1 MNRDN
6 TVLFI
11 VFSKWKRDTLAR
23 VSPPVGR
30 LHMPARR
37 HAHLEGLVPNNER
50 LCVLF
55 IIALCVS
62 NNLADSSEYRNVK
75 RAICPLGRAMKRKR
89 WTLDTVPTARGRCVH
104 G

>member
-30 LHMPARR
+30 LRMPAQR

-50 LCVLF
+50 LRVLF
-55 IIALCVS
+55 IIALRLS
-62 NNLADSSEYRNVK
+62 NNLADSSESRNVK

-89 WTLDTVPTARGRCVH
+89 WTLDTVPTARGQCVH

>member
-1 MNRDN
+1 MKRGN
-6 TVLFI
+6 TLLFI

-37 HAHLEGLVPNNER
+37 HAHLEGLVLNNER
-50 LCVLF
+50 LRVLF

-62 NNLADSSEYRNVK
+62 NNLADSSEYRNVM
-75 RAICPLGRAMKRKR
+75 RAICPLDRSMMRKR
-89 WTLDTVPTARGRCVH
+89 PTLDPVPAARGRCVH